1 MRLIATGR
9 NGSIGKLLP
18 DSLPIFS
25 RAESTQS
32 ETFVELESLNSK
44 VLIHLAGI
52 SNPNEIIED
61 EARAIEVN
69 LNWPLRLMDQFVAAG
84 GETFVFV
91 STSHVYGAKPNG
103 VVCKELSGVNP
114 VSRYGAL
121 KAEAELALS
130 SNAKR
135 HNINFTSIRLFSVF
149 GAGMAGHYLASRV
162 QRVLEGV
169 EEPSMVQNS
178 EDIRDFS
185 SPVQIAMKI
194 EDIARMCD
202 RGILPE
208 VVNLGSGSGIS
219 VREKILKEAPFWPEA
234 FFDGQMSQ
242 VPYLVADV
250 SCLKSI
256 ESFEQ
261 KPPP

>member
-1 MRLIATGR
+1 MRLIATGG

-18 DSLPIFS
+18 ASLPIYS
-25 RAESTQS
+25 RAESSPS
-32 ETFVELESLNSK
+32 ETLVELESLNSK

-52 SNPNEIIED
+52 SNPKEIIKD
-61 EARAIEVN
+61 EAHAIDVN
-69 LNWPLRLMDQFVAAG
+69 FHWPLRLMDQFVAAG

-91 STSHVYGAKPNG
+91 STSHVYGARPSG
-103 VVCKELSGVNP
+103 VVCKELSGINP

-130 SNAKR
+130 LSAKR
-135 HNINFTSIRLFSVF
+135 HNIKFTSIRLFSVF

-185 SPVQIAMKI
+185 SPAQVAMQI
-194 EDIARMCD
+194 EEIARMCN

-208 VVNLGSGSGIS
+208 VVNLGSGCGVS
-219 VREKILKEAPFWPEA
+219 VRERILKEVPFWPEA

-250 SCLKSI
+250 SFLKSL

-261 KPPP
+261 KPPL

>member
-1 MRLIATGR
+1 VRLIATGR

-18 DSLPIFS
+18 DSLPIYS

-32 ETFVELESLNSK
+32 ETLVELQSLNSK
-44 VLIHLAGI
+44 VLVHLAGI
-52 SNPNEIIED
+52 SNPKEIIKD
-61 EARAIEVN
+61 DDQAVEVN
-69 LNWPLRLMDQFVAAG
+69 FNWPLRLMDQFAAAG

-91 STSHVYGAKPNG
+91 STSHVYGARPYG
-103 VVCKELSGVNP
+103 VACKELSEINP
-114 VSRYGAL
+114 VSRYGVL

-130 SNAKR
+130 SSAKR
-135 HNINFTSIRLFSVF
+135 HNIKFTSIRLFSVF

-162 QRVLEGV
+162 RRVLEGV

-185 SPVQIAMKI
+185 SPLQIAMKI

-202 RGILPE
+202 QGILPE
-208 VVNLGSGSGIS
+208 VVNLGSGSGMS
-219 VREKILKEAPFWPEA
+219 VRERILKEIPFWPEA

-250 SCLKSI
+250 SYLKSM

-261 KPPP
+261 RPPS